1 MHIDY
6 QINPEVMLVRDTP
19 ASQRTEKEKLLL
31 ERHFNDLYAVFLHK
45 LTEFALQPNA
55 SKEEVSRLR
64 IFFDELLKARAAL
77 EQ

>member
-1 MHIDY
+1 MEIDY
-6 QINPEVMLVRDTP
+6 QIRPEIMLICDTP

-55 SKEEVSRLR
+55 SMEEVAKLR
-64 IFFDELLKARAAL
+64 KFFDELLKARTAL
-77 EQ
+77 GK